1 MTEQAR
7 PATVPGGTVLLA
19 DDDRSIRTVLGQ
31 ALNRIGCRVR
41 ATGSASALWRMVEE
55 GEGDVVVT
63 DVHMPDGDALDLLP
77 AIRKKRPDLPIIVM
91 SAQNTVLTAIRAAEV
106 GAYEYIP
113 KPFDLKELLDLVQN
127 ALRGQARNAEGS
139 ATADTGGQLEENL
152 PLIGRSPAMQDVYR
166 VMARLMNTDLTV
178 MISGDSGTGK
188 ELVARALH
196 NFGKRSSGPFV
207 AINMAAIPRELIES
221 ELFGHEKG
229 AFTGAT
235 ERGVGKFEQAQRG
248 TLFLD
253 EIGDMPSEAQ
263 TRLLRVLQEG
273 EFTSVGGRTARR
285 ADVRII
291 AATHQDLRSLINVG
305 RFREDLYYRLN
316 VVPIRLPPLSERVE
330 DIVDLARNFLRLAE
344 REGLPRKTLSSAGI
358 VRLKE
363 HSWPGNVRELEN
375 LMRRLAA
382 LCPDE
387 QIPVEVI
394 DQELTLRSGDIS
406 ADGGLADTGRT
417 LGAAVEVHLK
427 RYFNMH
433 GESLPPTGLYDRVLR
448 EIELPL
454 IALTLSATRGNQLKA
469 ADLLGINRNTL
480 RKRIRELD
488 IPVTRG
494 KKLM

>member
-1 MTEQAR
+1 VSTG
-7 PATVPGGTVLLA
+7 PTVLLA
-19 DDDRSIRTVLGQ
+19 DDDRSIRMVLSQ

-41 ATGSASALWRMVEE
+41 ATGSASTLWRMVEE
-55 GEGDVVVT
+55 GEGDIVVT

-106 GAYEYIP
+106 GAYEYLP
-113 KPFDLKELLDLVQN
+113 KPFDLKELLDCVQK
-127 ALRGQARNAEGS
+127 ALKGQSGQPETPAAAEPR
-139 ATADTGGQLEENL
+139 EENL
-152 PLIGRSPAMQDVYR
+152 PLIGRSPAMQEVYR
-166 VMARLMNTDLTV
+166 VMARLMHTDLTV
-178 MISGDSGTGK
+178 MISGESGTGK
-188 ELVARALH
+188 ELVAKALH
-196 NFGKRSSGPFV
+196 NFGKRSRGPFV

-235 ERGVGKFEQAQRG
+235 ERGVGKFEQAQGG

-273 EFTSVGGRTARR
+273 EFTAVGGRTARR

-291 AATHQDLRSLINVG
+291 AATHQNLRALINIG

-316 VVPIRLPPLSERVE
+316 VVPIRLPPLRERIDDVT
-330 DIVDLARNFLRLAE
+330 DLARAFLRRAE
-344 REGLPRKTLSSAGI
+344 EEGLPRKSLSTEAI
-358 VRLKE
+358 ARLKE
-363 HSWPGNVRELEN
+363 HRWPGNVRELEN
-375 LMRRLAA
+375 LMRRVAA
-382 LCPDE
+382 LCPEELIPSRAIDE
-387 QIPVEVI
+387 
-394 DQELTLRSGDIS
+394 ELSAGAGADALGGDDDAGS
-406 ADGGLADTGRT
+406 GRT
-417 LGAAVEVHLK
+417 LGSAVELHLK
-427 RYFNMH
+427 RYFNLH
-433 GESLPPTGLYDRVLR
+433 GDGLPPPGLYDRVLR

-454 IALTLSATRGNQLKA
+454 IALTLSASRGNQIRA
-469 ADLLGINRNTL
+469 AELLGINRNTL
-480 RKRIRELD
+480 RKKIKELD

>member
-1 MTEQAR
+1 MIDGA
-7 PATVPGGTVLLA
+7 TVLLA
-19 DDDRSIRTVLGQ
+19 EDDRSVRTVLNQ

-41 ATGSASALWRMVEE
+41 ATGSASTLWRMVEA
-55 GEGDVVVT
+55 GDGDVVVT

-77 AIRKKRPDLPIIVM
+77 AIRRKRPDLPIIVM

-106 GAYEYIP
+106 GAYEYLP
-113 KPFDLKELLDLVQN
+113 KPFDLNELLECVQK
-127 ALRGQARNAEGS
+127 ALQRHPQKVDDAGTTSMEAH
-139 ATADTGGQLEENL
+139 EENL

-166 VMARLMNTDLTV
+166 VMARLMHTDLTV
-178 MISGDSGTGK
+178 MISGESGTGK

-196 NFGKRSSGPFV
+196 NFGKRARGPFV

-235 ERGVGKFEQAQRG
+235 ERGIGKFEQAQGG

-273 EFTSVGGRTARR
+273 EFTSVGGRTSRR
-285 ADVRII
+285 ADVRIV
-291 AATHQDLRSLINVG
+291 AATHQDLRALINVG

-316 VVPIRLPPLSERVE
+316 VVPIRLPPLRERVD
-330 DIVDLARNFLRLAE
+330 DIADLARNFLRRAE
-344 REGLPRKTLSSAGI
+344 NEGLPRKTLSAEG
-358 VRLKE
+358 VARLKE
-363 HSWPGNVRELEN
+363 HTWPGNVRELEN

-387 QIPVEVI
+387 QIPMEVI
-394 DQELTLRSGDIS
+394 EQELTLR
-406 ADGGLADTGRT
+406 AGGGRRDDDMAEAGRT
-417 LGAAVEVHLK
+417 LGAAVEIHLK

-433 GESLPPTGLYDRVLR
+433 GDSLPPPGLHERVLR
-448 EIELPL
+448 EVELPL

-469 ADLLGINRNTL
+469 AELLGINRNTL

>member
-1 MTEQAR
+1 MTTTDRSAMPQGA
-7 PATVPGGTVLLA
+7 TVLLA
-19 DDDRSIRTVLGQ
+19 DDDRSIRTVLSQ

-41 ATGSASALWRMVEE
+41 ATGSASALWRMVED
-55 GEGDVVVT
+55 GEGDIVVT

-77 AIRKKRPDLPIIVM
+77 AIRKKRPDLPIVVM

-113 KPFDLKELLDLVQN
+113 KPFDLKELLDTVQK
-127 ALRGQARNAEGS
+127 ALRGQARDADGAAA
-139 ATADTGGQLEENL
+139 ATAEPREENL

-178 MISGDSGTGK
+178 MISGASGTGK

-235 ERGVGKFEQAQRG
+235 ERGIGKFEQAQGG

-273 EFTSVGGRTARR
+273 EFTAVGGRTARR
-285 ADVRII
+285 ADVRIV

-316 VVPIRLPPLSERVE
+316 VVPIRLPPLRERID

-344 REGLPRKTLSSAGI
+344 REGLPRKTLSAEGI
-358 VRLKE
+358 SRLKE

-394 DQELTLRSGDIS
+394 DQELTARSGGSSIS
-406 ADGGLADTGRT
+406 GDLAETGRT

-433 GESLPPTGLYDRVLR
+433 GESLPPAGLYDRVLR

>member
-1 MTEQAR
+1 MTN
-7 PATVPGGTVLLA
+7 PAIAGATVLLA
-19 DDDRSIRTVLGQ
+19 DDDRSIRTVLSQ
-31 ALNRIGCRVR
+31 ALNRAGCRVR
-41 ATGSASALWRMVEE
+41 PTGSASTLWRMIEE
-55 GEGDVVVT
+55 GEGDIVVT

-77 AIRKKRPDLPIIVM
+77 AIRKRRPDLPVIVM

-106 GAYEYIP
+106 GAYEYLP
-113 KPFDLKELLDLVQN
+113 KPFDLSELLDFVRK
-127 ALRGQARNAEGS
+127 ALKGQERNADPA
-139 ATADTGGQLEENL
+139 ATAEPREENL
-152 PLIGRSPAMQDVYR
+152 PLIGRSAAMQDVYR
-166 VMARLMNTDLTV
+166 VMARLMHTDLTV
-178 MISGDSGTGK
+178 MIAGESGTGK

-196 NFGKRSSGPFV
+196 NFGKRAPGPFV
-207 AINMAAIPRELIES
+207 AVNMAAIPRELIES

-235 ERGVGKFEQAQRG
+235 ERGVGKFEQAQGG

-253 EIGDMPSEAQ
+253 EIGDMPPEAQ

-273 EFTSVGGRTARR
+273 EFTAVGGRTTRR

-291 AATHQDLRSLINVG
+291 AATHQDLRALIDVG

-316 VVPIRLPPLSERVE
+316 VVPVRLPPLRERLD
-330 DIVDLARNFLRLAE
+330 DIADLARHFLRVAE
-344 REGLPRKTLSSAGI
+344 REGLPRKSLSAEGI
-358 VRLKE
+358 ARLKE
-363 HSWPGNVRELEN
+363 HGWPGNVRELEN

-387 QIPVEVI
+387 QIPAGVI
-394 DQELTLRSGDIS
+394 RDELAARSDGTIS
-406 ADGGLADTGRT
+406 GALGAEAGRT
-417 LGAAVEVHLK
+417 LGAAVELHLK

-433 GESLPPTGLYDRVLR
+433 GESLPPPGLYDRILR
-448 EIELPL
+448 EVELPL
-454 IALTLSATRGNQLKA
+454 IALTLSATRGNQLRA
-469 ADLLGINRNTL
+469 SELLGINRNTL

>member
-1 MTEQAR
+1 MTN
-7 PATVPGGTVLLA
+7 PAIAGATVLLA
-19 DDDRSIRTVLGQ
+19 DDDRSIRTVLSQ

-41 ATGSASALWRMVEE
+41 ATGSASTLWRMVEE
-55 GEGDVVVT
+55 GEGDIVVT

-77 AIRKKRPDLPIIVM
+77 AIRKRRPELPIIVM

-106 GAYEYIP
+106 GAYEYLP
-113 KPFDLKELLDLVQN
+113 KPFDLSELLDFVQK
-127 ALRGQARNAEGS
+127 ALSGQAKPDEDA
-139 ATADTGGQLEENL
+139 ATPPEPREENL
-152 PLIGRSPAMQDVYR
+152 PLIGRSAAMQDVYR
-166 VMARLMNTDLTV
+166 VMARLMHTDLTV
-178 MISGDSGTGK
+178 MISGESGTGK

-196 NFGKRSSGPFV
+196 NFGKRSPGPFV

-235 ERGVGKFEQAQRG
+235 ERGIGKFEQAQGG

-253 EIGDMPSEAQ
+253 EIGDMPAEAQ

-273 EFTSVGGRTARR
+273 EFTAVGGRQARR
-285 ADVRII
+285 ADVRIV
-291 AATHQDLRSLINVG
+291 AATHQDLRALINVG
-305 RFREDLYYRLN
+305 RFREDLFYRLN
-316 VVPIRLPPLSERVE
+316 VVPIRLPPLRERLD
-330 DIVDLARNFLRLAE
+330 DIADLARNFLRMAE
-344 REGLPRKTLSSAGI
+344 REGLPRKSLSADGI
-358 VRLKE
+358 ARLKE

-382 LCPDE
+382 LCADE
-387 QIPVEVI
+387 QIPAEMI
-394 DQELTLRSGDIS
+394 AQELAARSAGSALDGDP
-406 ADGGLADTGRT
+406 GETGRT
-417 LGAAVEVHLK
+417 LGAAVELHLK

-433 GESLPPTGLYDRVLR
+433 GESLPPPGLYDRILR
-448 EIELPL
+448 EVELPL
-454 IALTLSATRGNQLKA
+454 IALTLSATRGNQLRA

>member
-1 MTEQAR
+1 MTTGA
-7 PATVPGGTVLLA
+7 TVLLA
-19 DDDRSIRTVLGQ
+19 DDDRSIRTVLSQ

-41 ATGSASALWRMVEE
+41 ATGSASTLWRMVEE
-55 GEGDVVVT
+55 GEGDIVVT

-106 GAYEYIP
+106 GAYEYLP
-113 KPFDLKELLDLVQN
+113 KPFDLNELLEFVQK
-127 ALRGQARNAEGS
+127 AIRGQERDSEEQ
-139 ATADTGGQLEENL
+139 GGDSVAPTEPREENL

-166 VMARLMNTDLTV
+166 VMARLMHTDLTV
-178 MISGDSGTGK
+178 LISGESGTGK

-196 NFGKRSSGPFV
+196 NFGKRSRGPFV

-235 ERGVGKFEQAQRG
+235 ERGVGKFEQAQGG

-253 EIGDMPSEAQ
+253 EIGDMPAEAQ

-273 EFTSVGGRTARR
+273 EFTAVGGRTARR

-291 AATHQDLRSLINVG
+291 AATHQDLRALINVG

-316 VVPIRLPPLSERVE
+316 VVPIRLPPLRERV
-330 DIVDLARNFLRLAE
+330 DDVADLARNFLRMAE
-344 REGLPRKTLSSAGI
+344 REGLPHKSLSADGI
-358 VRLKE
+358 ARLKE

-382 LCPDE
+382 LCADD
-387 QIPVEVI
+387 QIPADVI
-394 DQELTLRSGDIS
+394 AQELNARAGGD
-406 ADGGLADTGRT
+406 GLADNPAETGRT
-417 LGAAVEVHLK
+417 LGAAVELHLK

-433 GESLPPTGLYDRVLR
+433 GESLPPPGLHERVLR
-448 EIELPL
+448 EVELPL
-454 IALTLSATRGNQLKA
+454 IALTLSATRGNQLRA
-469 ADLLGINRNTL
+469 AELLGINRNTL